1 MIWAMVKHIVFWKLK
16 EGIRGTEREDVLK
29 KIKDG
34 FEAMAGKIPGLRTI
48 ELGIT
53 FSGGAESADFCLYCE
68 FESREALEGYNTH
81 PLHQAMVTVVRE
93 VRVERRVAD
102 YTV

>member
-1 MIWAMVKHIVFWKLK
+1 MIKHIVFWKLK
-16 EGIRGTEREDVLK
+16 EGITGSERDEVLTR
-29 KIKDG
+29 IKDG
-34 FEAMAGKIPGLRTI
+34 FEAMAGKIPGLQKI

-53 FSGGAESADFCLYCE
+53 FSSGAESADFCLYSE

>member
-1 MIWAMVKHIVFWKLK
+1 MIKHIVFWKLK
-16 EGIRGTEREDVLK
+16 EGITGNEREDALTR
-29 KIKDG
+29 IKNG
-34 FEAMAGKIPGLRTI
+34 FEAMRGKIPGLRTI

-53 FSGGAESADFCLYCE
+53 FSSGPESADFCLYSE
-68 FESREALEGYNTH
+68 FDSREALEGYNTH

-102 YTV
+102 YVV

>member
-1 MIWAMVKHIVFWKLK
+1 MVKHIVFWKLK
-16 EGIRGTEREDVLK
+16 EGITGAEREDVLK
-29 KIKDG
+29 TIKNG
-34 FEAMAGKIPGLRTI
+34 FEAMAGKITGLQKI

-53 FSGGAESADFCLYCE
+53 FSGGAESADLCLYCE

-81 PLHQAMVTVVRE
+81 PLHQSMVALVRE